1 VVQLIER
8 RKLLLLKCMNA
19 DDMILVL
26 LGTNNNTQCTSQ
38 VAKTVIQRAF
48 TMPDTPTPRITPL
61 LPSNWDATVH
71 DAASAFPASRDFVLN
86 NWQTG
91 DARGMNGLGAILN
104 HPALAKAFLTF
115 NNHVAMANSL
125 PKRTCELLILRISWL
140 RRSEYEFQQHVILGL
155 RAGLTAEEI
164 ERIQAGSDAAG
175 WSELDASLL
184 CAVDDLA
191 SDAYV
196 NQHTWD
202 TLSRHLNQEQL
213 IDLVFTVGCYEV
225 LAMAFKS
232 FAVPFEH
239 SLEPMSPEVRTRM
252 LAVSLSN

>member
-1 VVQLIER
+1 
-8 RKLLLLKCMNA
+8 
-19 DDMILVL
+19 
-26 LGTNNNTQCTSQ
+26 
-38 VAKTVIQRAF
+38 
-48 TMPDTPTPRITPL
+48 MPDKPMPRITPL
-61 LPSNWDATVH
+61 LPPGWDAAVH

-115 NNHVAMANSL
+115 NNHVAMANTL

-140 RRSEYEFQQHVILGL
+140 RRSEYEFQQHVILGM
-155 RAGLTAEEI
+155 RAGLTANEI
-164 ERIQAGSDAAG
+164 ERIQEGPDARG
-175 WSELDASLL
+175 WNELDAHLL
-184 CAVDDLA
+184 RAVDELA
-191 SDAYV
+191 ADACIK
-196 NQHTWD
+196 QQTWAV
-202 TLSRHLNQEQL
+202 LSRHLNQDQL

-239 SLEPMSPEVRTRM
+239 SLEPMTPEVRTRM
-252 LAVSLSN
+252 LAASLSN